1 MEPADLSRT
10 REELVELIETV
21 VEGLAALEEASQ
33 GLDPFLGEV
42 AAVCS
47 DLSQEIETTSLT
59 KAGLE
64 SLLSAYAA
72 RYPAAAETMEDA
84 VRFRGI
90 VQEKEERLAGLEDRL
105 TARLKDLE
113 ELIEDLDR
121 AGSQAEADLAR
132 LDEALVRIKEARLAS
147 RERLDRDRAKVES
160 LLGRF
165 SRLAVAG
172 EARERINLPPETID
186 SVVDDVLD
194 RVLPPGVSRQEVL
207 SQVAD
212 SIVDEELKR
221 ILAGKLE
228 G

>member
-1 MEPADLSRT
+1 MEPADLART

-21 VEGLAALEEASQ
+21 IEGLTALEEASQ
-33 GLDPFLGEV
+33 GLDPFLAES

-47 DLSQEIETTSLT
+47 DLSQEIETTGLT
-59 KAGLE
+59 KSGLE
-64 SLLSAYAA
+64 SLLNAYAT

-84 VRFRGI
+84 VRFREI
-90 VQEKEERLAGLEDRL
+90 VQEKEETLAGLEDRL
-105 TARLKDLE
+105 KAKLKDLE
-113 ELIEDLDR
+113 ELIGDLDR
-121 AGSQAEADLAR
+121 AGDQAEADLAR
-132 LDEALVRIKEARLAS
+132 LDEALARIKEARLAS
-147 RERLDRDRAKVES
+147 RERLERDRAKVSS

-165 SRLAVAG
+165 SKLAETG

-186 SVVDDVLD
+186 SVVDEVLD

-228 G
+228 S